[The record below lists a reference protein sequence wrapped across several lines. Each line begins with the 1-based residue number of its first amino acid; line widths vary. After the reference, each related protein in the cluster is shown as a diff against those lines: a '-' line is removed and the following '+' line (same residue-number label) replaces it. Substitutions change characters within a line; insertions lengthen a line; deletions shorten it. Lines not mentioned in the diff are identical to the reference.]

1 MRALARRHQSPGK
14 TLQDE
19 GVLDFDQGA
28 APICNVSSMPNF
40 ATIPGEY
47 RVLGASCLA
56 ERLGHYIKLTDA
68 EQQSLAGLEEQ
79 DRTCRRGTVVIS
91 EHEASRDLYVVR
103 AGWLHASVVLGNG
116 SRQIMRFL
124 FQGGI
129 LGLAPLPFAFSPETV
144 TPGPRVHPRPPPPLP
159 PPSPRNPGP
168 GPPAA
173 PLAPFT
179 RKKFSPLI
187 GDHPRLGAL
196 ILSLVVA
203 DRVTLSDRLASIG
216 RTSARARVG

>member
-124 FQGGI
+124 FQGDI
-129 LGLAPLPFAFSPETV
+129 LGLPQLPFAFSPETV
-144 TPGPRVHPRPPPPLP
+144 TAVTDVT
-159 PPSPRNPGP
+159 
-168 GPPAA
+168 
-173 PLAPFT
+173 LAPFS
-179 RKKFSPLI
+179 REKFSTLI

-203 DRVTLSDRLASIG
+203 DRGTLDRKSTRLNSRHTDI
-216 RTSARARVG
+216 AR